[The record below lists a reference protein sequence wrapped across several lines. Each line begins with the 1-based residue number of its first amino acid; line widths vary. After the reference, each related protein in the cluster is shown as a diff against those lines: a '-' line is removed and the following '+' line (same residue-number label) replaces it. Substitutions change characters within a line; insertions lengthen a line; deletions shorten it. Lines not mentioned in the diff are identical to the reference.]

1 MVKDDYAA
9 AAGKHVDDAGV
20 LLHGQRFDGAGY
32 LAGYAVECVLKTLI
46 KAEVGK
52 GGQVPWIH
60 DLDKLS
66 SCAVRLV
73 SQPKQRT
80 ARYVKHPGVTA
91 LKYGFPGGWEE
102 TLRYTAPGTVTES
115 VASSWVQEARRLHIE
130 VIVAMKL
137 DGVIP

>member
-20 LLHGQRFDGAGY
+20 LLRSQRFDGAGY
-32 LAGYAVECVLKTLI
+32 LAGYAVECVLKKLI
-46 KAEVGK
+46 EVEGHP
-52 GGQVPWIH
+52 VARHH
-60 DLDKLS
+60 DLSALS
-66 SCAVRLV
+66 TTASLLA

-80 ARYVKHPGVTA
+80 ARYVRKPGVTT
-91 LKYGFPGGWEE
+91 LEYGFPRGWKE
-102 TLRYTAPGTVTES
+102 TLRYTAPGTISETL
-115 VASSWVQEARRLHIE
+115 AASWVQEAKRLHSE